1 MIYKNPK
8 SIINKYLQPKGGN
21 RISELEIYN
30 RLSDSIS
37 CNKNVKKYTPEMIE
51 NEYVAEFMRRKLRKS
66 PSKKTILKSINSL
79 IPKQDP
85 KPSEVLPISH
95 PEEVIEKSSLPRIN
109 SGNRII
115 PRIKS
120 AKRER
125 LSTKNTS
132 NPNSTPQSFN
142 NRITISRQKPRLL
155 PKDKAK
161 AMYEYEQ
168 NVKNNFIPSPNE
180 GKRLELNLKSFSC
193 ERLKTFKDFQIVKLF
208 K

>member
-8 SIINKYLQPKGGN
+8 SIINKYLQQKGGN

-30 RLSDSIS
+30 KLSDSIS
-37 CNKNVKKYTPEMIE
+37 YKKNLKKYTPEMIE

-66 PSKKTILKSINSL
+66 PSKKTILRSINSL
-79 IPKQDP
+79 LPKQDP
-85 KPSEVLPISH
+85 KSNEVNPIAR
-95 PEEVIEKSSLPRIN
+95 PEEDNEKFSLPRIN
-109 SGNRII
+109 SGKRII

-125 LSTKNTS
+125 LSNKNSS
-132 NPNSTPQSFN
+132 NSNSTPQSFN
-142 NRITISRQKPRLL
+142 NRITISRQKARIL
-155 PKDKAK
+155 PQDKAK

-168 NVKNNFIPSPNE
+168 NVKNNFIPSPDE
-180 GKRLELNLKSFSC
+180 HKRLELNLKSFSC